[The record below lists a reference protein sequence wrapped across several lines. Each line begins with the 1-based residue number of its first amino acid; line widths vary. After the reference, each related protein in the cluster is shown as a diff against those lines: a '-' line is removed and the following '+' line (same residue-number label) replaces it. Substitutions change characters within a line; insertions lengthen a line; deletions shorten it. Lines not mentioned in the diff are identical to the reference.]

1 MLALFILIKPG
12 IQVKRVEHAAPSH
25 LDERDVQLGE
35 QCDPDPEVRRRLF
48 SRQTPRDGQRQAV
61 LVHVSSRRRPCDR
74 RGPAGPWRL
83 PGVSLPRPDR

>member
-12 IQVKRVEHAAPSH
+12 VQVKLVENAASPH
-25 LDERDVQLGE
+25 LDERDVQLG
-35 QCDPDPEVRRRLF
+35 QQRHPDSEVRRRLF
-48 SRQTPRDGQRQAV
+48 ARQTPCSGQRQAV
-61 LVHVSSRRRPCDR
+61 LVHLSFRPTPCDR

>member
-48 SRQTPRDGQRQAV
+48 SRQTPRRRQRQAV
-61 LVHVSSRRRPCDR
+61 VVHLSFRPKPCDR
-74 RGPAGPWRL
+74 SAPAEPWRL